1 LARATGNATT
11 FIEISVSSDSLNRLM
26 KSISAVALFLALAC
40 TGSSNIARP
49 DGLYRFNYENV
60 LGTSLELKFSAT
72 SETQAQK
79 AAAAALGEIDRES
92 KILSSW
98 DNNSEVSR
106 WARTMG
112 EPVRV
117 SPELFEVL
125 GLYDQ
130 WRIRT
135 GGALD
140 ASAEAVIRVWKNAA
154 TQKRLPTRPELDAA
168 VAETRRVHWRLDASA
183 GTAMHLSDTP
193 LVLASFTKSYILS
206 RATDAAMKTG
216 VDAAVVN
223 IGGDLTVRGT
233 LTEPVV
239 IADPHADAE
248 NQPPIATL
256 AIHGRAVATSG
267 DYRRG
272 FDIGGQHYSH
282 IVDPRTGMPA
292 DDVISSTVTAPN
304 AVDAGAL
311 ATAFSVMKPEESE
324 RLAKSIPGVE
334 YLLVKKNGERVTSS
348 GWNLLAAVNPAQRMP
363 FAPLPAAAAGD
374 EWDPSMALTLHVEL
388 ARSLGFAKR
397 PYLAAWVEDGKRA
410 NVRTL
415 ALWYGKPR
423 YLDELRAWSRTQHAS
438 PWQTASGA
446 SSVSGA
452 TRGPGNYTIDWDG
465 KDSAG
470 RFVKTGRY
478 TVYLEV
484 VREHGTYQLMKREM
498 NFDGTPS
505 QVQFPPNTEVAG
517 ASFDYHR
524 FSGR

>member
-1 LARATGNATT
+1 MKLL
-11 FIEISVSSDSLNRLM
+11 SV
-26 KSISAVALFLALAC
+26 VTLFLALAC
-40 TGSSNIARP
+40 TGSSSISRRDN
-49 DGLYRFNYENV
+49 LYRFNYENV
-60 LGTSLELKFSAT
+60 LGTSLELTFSAT
-72 SETQAQK
+72 SEAQAHE
-79 AAAAALGEIDRES
+79 AETAALDEIDRES

-98 DNNSEVSR
+98 DNNSEFSR
-106 WARTMG
+106 WTRTMG
-112 EPVRV
+112 EAVHV

-130 WRIRT
+130 WRTRT
-135 GGALD
+135 HGALD
-140 ASAEAVIRVWKNAA
+140 ASAEAVIRVWKSAA
-154 TQKRLPTRPELDAA
+154 AQKRIPTRAELDAS
-168 VAETRRVHWRLDASA
+168 VAETRRVHWRLDAA
-183 GTAMHLSDTP
+183 GGTATHLSDTP

-206 RATDAAMKTG
+206 RAADAAMKTG
-216 VDAAVVN
+216 VGAAVVN

-233 LTEPVV
+233 LTEPVE
-239 IADPHADAE
+239 IADPRADAE
-248 NQPPIATL
+248 NNPPIATL
-256 AIHGRAVATSG
+256 AIHNRAVATSG

-272 FDIGGQHYSH
+272 FDIGGKHYSH

-334 YLLVKKNGERVTSS
+334 YLLVKKTGEQVESP
-348 GWNLLAAVNPAQRMP
+348 GWNLLAAANPAQRLP
-363 FAPLPAAAAGD
+363 FALLPAAAGGD
-374 EWDPSMALTLHVEL
+374 EWDPSMALTIHVEL
-388 ARSLGFAKR
+388 ARSFGFTKR
-397 PYLAAWVEDGKRA
+397 PYLAAWVEDSKRA
-410 NVRTL
+410 NVKTL

-423 YLDELRAWSRTQHAS
+423 YLDELRAWSRTQHSS

-452 TRGPGNYTIDWDG
+452 TRGPGNYSIDWDG

-470 RFVKTGRY
+470 KFVKVGRY

-484 VREHGTYQLMKREM
+484 VREHGTYQLMKKEM

-505 QVQFPPNTEVAG
+505 QAQFPANTEVAG
-517 ASFDYHR
+517 ASFDYHK
-524 FSGR
+524 SGGR